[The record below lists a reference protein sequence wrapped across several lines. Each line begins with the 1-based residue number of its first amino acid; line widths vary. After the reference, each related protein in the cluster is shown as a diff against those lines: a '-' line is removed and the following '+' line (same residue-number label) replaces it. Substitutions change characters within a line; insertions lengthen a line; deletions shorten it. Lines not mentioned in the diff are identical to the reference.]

1 MATYGGLRPYTSG
14 TSTGEPVV
22 RGFKIANAS
31 ATDLFQGDVVQITQH
46 GEVEE
51 GNADGDSKIVGVLA
65 GVEYTDAS
73 GERIITNYYKGSTA
87 PISRDD
93 NVAYVY
99 SDPFQLYICKV
110 GNGSGADDV
119 ITNADVGMS
128 IDFDVTN
135 AGDTASGMSGV
146 LLEDG
151 EELADARARIV
162 AVSNNDGTNPLTQ
175 SRASE
180 FTHGI
185 VQLDPSV
192 SWLLGSGI

>member
-128 IDFDVTN
+128 IDFD
-135 AGDTASGMSGV
+135 
-146 LLEDG
+146 
-151 EELADARARIV
+151 
-162 AVSNNDGTNPLTQ
+162 
-175 SRASE
+175 
-180 FTHGI
+180 
-185 VQLDPSV
+185 
-192 SWLLGSGI
+192 GS